1 MTLDEPQEQNAANAP
16 GIPTEMSSMVSLLS
30 SSLAGTQGSLGKAYG
45 VMAKSL
51 QQSLE
56 MTQSMSNMLDLL
68 LVDNLSI
75 STRVER
81 RSISERPLI
90 IVVTENKSRFPLP
103 GLTGTLWIGR
113 DDNEAKTFEAVQD
126 SRALLVSGTTTTTL
140 RNKKEIKNE
149 APTLYANTSQPPE
162 SHIEPVTL
170 MPGTKWVHVLELD
183 LEVLDE
189 WLIEIDIT
197 FKSPGTGKP
206 LNKKHECCIYLLD
219 QCSVCWLPTLSDLPE
234 QHAWHRAKMSTTN
247 LRRALQVPAAASIAE
262 GSRFDLIPTQ
272 VQDVIVHGR
281 VDTITEDGSEATC
294 SLWCDP
300 ISPED
305 DSLDEN
311 ALTIELLQIVAG
323 RLADELC
330 IFDDL
335 LGDYAP

>member
-1 MTLDEPQEQNAANAP
+1 MAIDESQEQGAANAP

-30 SSLAGTQGSLGKAYG
+30 SSLEGTQGSLGKAYG

-51 QQSLE
+51 QQSME

-126 SRALLVSGTTTTTL
+126 SRAFLVSGITTTTSK
-140 RNKKEIKNE
+140 NKKVIKNE
-149 APTLYANTSQPPE
+149 APTLYTNTSQPPG
-162 SHIEPVTL
+162 SHIEPATL
-170 MPGTKWVHVLELD
+170 MPGTKWVHILELD

-189 WLIEIDIT
+189 WLIEIDVT

-219 QCSVCWLPTLSDLPE
+219 QPTFSDPPKE
-234 QHAWHRAKMSTTN
+234 PAWHHATMSTAN
-247 LRRALQVPAAASIAE
+247 LRRALQIPAAASIDE
-262 GSRFDLIPTQ
+262 DSRFDLIPTQ
-272 VQDVIVHGR
+272 VQDVVVHGR
-281 VDTITEDGSEATC
+281 VDTIKEDGSEATC
-294 SLWCDP
+294 SLWCDLP
-300 ISPED
+300 NPED
-305 DSLDEN
+305 DSQDES

-323 RLADELC
+323 RLAAELR

>member
-1 MTLDEPQEQNAANAP
+1 MAIDEPQEQNAANAP

-113 DDNEAKTFEAVQD
+113 DDNEAKMFEAVQD
-126 SRALLVSGTTTTTL
+126 SRAFLVSGTTTTTL
-140 RNKKEIKNE
+140 RNQKEIKNE

-219 QCSVCWLPTLSDLPE
+219 Q
-234 QHAWHRAKMSTTN
+234 
-247 LRRALQVPAAASIAE
+247 
-262 GSRFDLIPTQ
+262 

-300 ISPED
+300 PSPED

-323 RLADELC
+323 RLAAELR